1 MSILKRFR
9 DIMTSNLN
17 ALLDKAED
25 PSKMV
30 DQILRD
36 LNEDLGKVKA
46 ETAGVMAEHQKAKRA
61 LDDCNEEIQ
70 KMQTYAMKAIEQGN
84 DDDARK
90 FLEKK
95 SQLVTK
101 QSSLQKA
108 YDAAEA
114 NAQKMREMHD
124 KLVAQIN
131 EFNSKRDSIKATIA
145 VAKTQEKVN
154 KLGSSM
160 DKANAGVNAFERM
173 EQKAN
178 KMLDEANA
186 IAELNSGSDSIDEL
200 ARKYDNPS
208 NDIDDELAALKR
220 QMGKQ

>member
-108 YDAAEA
+108 YDVAEA

-124 KLVAQIN
+124 KLVSQIN

-220 QMGKQ
+220 QLGKQ

>member
-70 KMQTYAMKAIEQGN
+70 KMQAYAMKAIEQGN

-124 KLVAQIN
+124 KLVSQIN

>member
-70 KMQTYAMKAIEQGN
+70 KMQAYAMKAIEQGN

-124 KLVAQIN
+124 KLVSQIN

-186 IAELNSGSDSIDEL
+186 IAELNSGSDSVDEL

-220 QMGKQ
+220 QLGKQ

>member
-124 KLVAQIN
+124 KLVSQIN

-220 QMGKQ
+220 QLGKQ

>member
-1 MSILKRFR
+1 MSILKRFK

-70 KMQTYAMKAIEQGN
+70 KMQAYAMKAIEQGN

-108 YDAAEA
+108 YDVAEA

-124 KLVAQIN
+124 KLVSQIN

-220 QMGKQ
+220 QLGKQ

>member
-70 KMQTYAMKAIEQGN
+70 KMQAYAMKAIEQGN

-124 KLVAQIN
+124 KLVSQIN

-220 QMGKQ
+220 QLGKQ